1 MTAHPAE
8 SRATPDLP
16 VRVWGM
22 AADGRTFFQQ
32 ARAGNITK
40 DSALLSGIEHELKVG
55 DTIGVQ
61 YGANKA
67 RCTVTWVINAGAPQK
82 LQVGVQ
88 LASNQECPWKAE
100 LSTTGKT
107 ASTSLQNRRRWARHK
122 MSFPMELRDE
132 RVNTP
137 IRVNASDVSGNG
149 CYVETILP
157 IPIGTNLKVD
167 FWIESEKIT
176 TSAIVRTCDPGVG
189 MGIEF
194 IGLSPHDRERFH
206 KHLDKLDPRISGSAE
221 HDNASH

>member
-1 MTAHPAE
+1 M
-8 SRATPDLP
+8 
-16 VRVWGM
+16 G
-22 AADGRTFFQQ
+22 ADGRAFFQQ

-40 DSALLSGIEHELKVG
+40 DGALLSGIEHELKVG

-67 RCTVTWVINAGAPQK
+67 RCNVTWVINAGAPQK
-82 LQVGVQ
+82 IQVGVQ

-100 LSTTGKT
+100 LSTTGK
-107 ASTSLQNRRRWARHK
+107 AVSTSVPNRRKWARHK

-189 MGIEF
+189 MGIELT
-194 IGLSPHDRERFH
+194 GLSPHDRERFH
-206 KHLDKLDPRISGSAE
+206 KHLDKLDPRISSSAE

>member
-1 MTAHPAE
+1 
-8 SRATPDLP
+8 
-16 VRVWGM
+16 M

-67 RCTVTWVINAGAPQK
+67 RCKVTWVINAGAPPK
-82 LQVGVQ
+82 IQVGVQ
-88 LASNQECPWKAE
+88 LASDQECPWKAE

-107 ASTSLQNRRRWARHK
+107 ASPSLQNRRRWARHK

-189 MGIEF
+189 MGIELT
-194 IGLSPHDRERFH
+194 GLSPHDRERFH
-206 KHLDKLDPRISGSAE
+206 KHLDKLDPRISSSAE

>member
-1 MTAHPAE
+1 
-8 SRATPDLP
+8 
-16 VRVWGM
+16 
-22 AADGRTFFQQ
+22 
-32 ARAGNITK
+32 
-40 DSALLSGIEHELKVG
+40 
-55 DTIGVQ
+55 
-61 YGANKA
+61 
-67 RCTVTWVINAGAPQK
+67 
-82 LQVGVQ
+82 
-88 LASNQECPWKAE
+88 
-100 LSTTGKT
+100 
-107 ASTSLQNRRRWARHK
+107 

-189 MGIEF
+189 MGIELT
-194 IGLSPHDRERFH
+194 GLSPHDRERFH
-206 KHLDKLDPRISGSAE
+206 KHLDKLDPRISSSAE

>member
-1 MTAHPAE
+1 
-8 SRATPDLP
+8 
-16 VRVWGM
+16 M

-32 ARAGNITK
+32 ARAGNVTK

-67 RCTVTWVINAGAPQK
+67 RCKVTWVINAGAPPK
-82 LQVGVQ
+82 IQVGVQ
-88 LASNQECPWKAE
+88 LASDQECPWKAE

-107 ASTSLQNRRRWARHK
+107 ASPSLQNRRRWARHK

-189 MGIEF
+189 MGIELT
-194 IGLSPHDRERFH
+194 GLSPHDRERFH
-206 KHLDKLDPRISGSAE
+206 KHLDKLDPRISSSAE